1 MPLPFCHDYGCVGL
15 RDMIYLR
22 GACYADDIVL
32 CGTRSEVVEKKP
44 EECRRAMPWKADG

>member
-1 MPLPFCHDYGCVGL
+1 
-15 RDMIYLR
+15 MIYLR

-32 CGTRSEVVEKKP
+32 CGTRSEAVEKKP